1 MDKAFNSVHGA
12 GAQLRDEQMKEPIE
26 TTAKMIKKMC
36 PDINIKVIN
45 VFTST
50 KYHARV
56 RSLNEDPLIPK
67 RKSTDTS
74 HFSKRIKT
82 MRDFTKDG
90 HYIQIHFLKID
101 ISFIT
106 RLLMCVSV
114 SDCSGPQVDQS
125 DYH

>member
-1 MDKAFNSVHGA
+1 MDKAFNAVHGA

-45 VFTST
+45 VFKST

-67 RKSTDTS
+67 RKSTDTG

-82 MRDFTKDG
+82 MRG
-90 HYIQIHFLKID
+90 HYIQIHFL
-101 ISFIT
+101 
-106 RLLMCVSV
+106 
-114 SDCSGPQVDQS
+114 
-125 DYH
+125 